1 MQQTGLLENSHSSL
15 YALADDLV
23 AKTQELLTIVQ
34 TEEDLRIRFE
44 NLLEPIKTKLKIES
58 QPKYEKSVLRGRS
71 DAVHGQVIIEY
82 ESPRSFSSKQKI
94 DHAYEQLVN
103 YLSNEAQETKLTQLV
118 GVGFDGEQIFF
129 VQYQD
134 KNWKTIDK
142 TKFIRRGPYDFNPES
157 ARTFLI
163 HLRALSRL
171 PLTAENLAQKFGPQS
186 ALAPEMVSALAN
198 ALEYWGDQT
207 HIRTFFNEWKRLFG
221 IVYGEQFTG
230 GHQEKE
236 AEALSK
242 L

>member
-103 YLSNEAQETKLTQLV
+103 YLSNEAQETKV
-118 GVGFDGEQIFF
+118 NSISGSGF
-129 VQYQD
+129 
-134 KNWKTIDK
+134 
-142 TKFIRRGPYDFNPES
+142 
-157 ARTFLI
+157 
-163 HLRALSRL
+163 
-171 PLTAENLAQKFGPQS
+171 
-186 ALAPEMVSALAN
+186 
-198 ALEYWGDQT
+198 
-207 HIRTFFNEWKRLFG
+207 
-221 IVYGEQFTG
+221 
-230 GHQEKE
+230 
-236 AEALSK
+236 
-242 L
+242 